1 MENWAGPVWFE
12 TRGRHKWKFSRYPV
26 PIGTQNFFSGRYP
39 VPIGTQKFFSGRYP
53 FFKIFPVPGTQRY
66 PNFLNFDGY
75 RPIPD
80 LTRATTQANQE
91 DLNWWS
97 WDFRFLK
104 ILKLHPSDKLKL
116 SLYRGNLE
124 NVQPLYC
131 LWDTFNCEI
140 DCNWTCSCN
149 CKEKSTSEKIPDDD
163 GYDFFN

>member
-1 MENWAGPVWFE
+1 MTHIDNSWREICININVLYYSNLKETWKTWTFCGITVCSDLFYFRFCVKLNVW
-12 TRGRHKWKFSRYPV
+12 TRKTLFQDKFIPLTSWGTYKWH
-26 PIGTQNFFSGRYP
+26 
-39 VPIGTQKFFSGRYP
+39 
-53 FFKIFPVPGTQRY
+53 
-66 PNFLNFDGY
+66 
-75 RPIPD
+75 

-104 ILKLHPSDKLKL
+104 ILKLHLSDKLEL
-116 SLYRGNLE
+116 SLYKGNLE
-124 NVQPLYC
+124 NVHPLYC